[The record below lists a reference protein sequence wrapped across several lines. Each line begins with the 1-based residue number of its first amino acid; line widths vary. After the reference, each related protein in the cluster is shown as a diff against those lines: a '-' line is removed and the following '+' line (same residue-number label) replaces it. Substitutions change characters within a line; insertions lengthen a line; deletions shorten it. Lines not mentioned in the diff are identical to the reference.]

1 LDRAR
6 KIPEWEEY
14 DREVAAFA
22 KSLQKSNEIA
32 AADVD
37 ILASPDSFAGE
48 KKADADVEQ
57 PPGMTAE
64 DTEESLVQQR
74 HQGEDQQNDQY
85 RNIDEL

>member
-37 ILASPDSFAGE
+37 VLASPDSFAGAN
-48 KKADADVEQ
+48 KADAEVEK
-57 PPGMTAE
+57 PSGMTAE
-64 DTEESLVQQR
+64 DTEESLRQQK
-74 HQGEDQQNDQY
+74 HQGEDKQNEQY